1 MKKLRLVLSIVGL
14 MGLALFLNM
23 ACSSNPAPGAP
34 NFKVPVQ
41 TIVYQNP
48 TFTFTLTNT
57 VTITLTPTV
66 TNTLTVT
73 PTVTLTLTPTVTPT
87 ATP

>member
-1 MKKLRLVLSIVGL
+1 MKKLFLILSIVGL
-14 MGLALFLNM
+14 MGLAMFLNM

-48 TFTFTLTNT
+48 TFTFTLTF
-57 VTITLTPTV
+57 TV
-66 TNTLTVT
+66 TNTFT
-73 PTVTLTLTPTVTPT
+73 PTATGTPTVTPT
-87 ATP
+87 ITSTP